1 MHSNPEIKA
10 RARQVVVKYSII
22 LGVGVAYLIFFLCV
36 GFGIPCVFRE
46 ITGLKCPGCGIS
58 KMFVSLA
65 RFDFAAAF
73 RHNPLIFTTSP
84 LLLAYLATSE
94 IKYIRYGNRDMGK
107 WEPFMWVELALLL
120 VYGVLRNIFPI

>member
-10 RARQVVVKYSII
+10 RARRVVVKYSII

-65 RFDFAAAF
+65 RLDFAAAF
-73 RHNPLIFTTSP
+73 RHNPLIFTTGP
-84 LLLAYLATSE
+84 FLPAYLVTSE
-94 IKYIRYGNRDMGK
+94 IKYIRCGERNMDK
-107 WEPFMWVELALLL
+107 WEIFLWVELALLL
-120 VYGVLRNIFPI
+120 AYGVLRNIFPI

>member
-1 MHSNPEIKA
+1 MRSNPEIKA
-10 RARQVVVKYSII
+10 RARRVVVKYSII
-22 LGVGVAYLIFFLCV
+22 LGVGFAYLIFFLCV
-36 GFGIPCVFRE
+36 GVGIPCVFRE

-65 RFDFAAAF
+65 RLDFAAAF
-73 RHNPLIFTTSP
+73 RHNPVVFTTGP
-84 LLLAYLATSE
+84 FLLAYLATSE

>member
-1 MHSNPEIKA
+1 MRSNLEIKA
-10 RARQVVVKYSII
+10 RARRVVVKYSII

-65 RFDFAAAF
+65 RLDFVAAF
-73 RHNPLIFTTSP
+73 RHNPVVFTTGP
-84 LLLAYLATSE
+84 FLLAYLVTSE
-94 IKYIRYGNRDMGK
+94 IKYIRCGERNMDK
-107 WEPFMWVELALLL
+107 WEIFLWVELALLL
-120 VYGVLRNIFPI
+120 AYGVLRNIFPI